1 MLALKKASFRCFL
14 EDCPDRFWDTSDR
27 LDHGITSHKLPS
39 NFRFAGGPS
48 TKEKKEKSIVVEK
61 MEDDGGAMKKSSTEV
76 PKMTAIRKHITFGH
90 NVPKSFD
97 SSYAKVLTKNEKKE
111 KPRTTSLNPLED
123 SKMLVDLLE
132 SLPT

>member
-39 NFRFAGGPS
+39 NFRFGAS
-48 TKEKKEKSIVVEK
+48 TKEKKEKLTTTVEK
-61 MEDDGGAMKKSSTEV
+61 MEDDGELKKSSTEV